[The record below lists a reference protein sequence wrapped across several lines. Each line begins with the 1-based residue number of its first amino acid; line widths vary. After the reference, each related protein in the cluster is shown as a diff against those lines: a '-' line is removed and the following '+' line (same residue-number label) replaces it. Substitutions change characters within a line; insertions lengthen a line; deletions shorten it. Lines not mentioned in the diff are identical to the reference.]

1 MAFKKSEFISDAMKA
16 GMEEAQ
22 ADLLFDN
29 QTKLF
34 DHVPSKKDLTDM
46 QTSIQVQQTNLR
58 HEIDGKI
65 DEASNAMRRE
75 LNEQV
80 QKTRFLIDDVQSDV
94 KKTEARLEG
103 LLRLGFASVNYKFN
117 VLAFSN
123 TAVIITVV
131 VFMYFLMRG

>member
-1 MAFKKSEFISDAMKA
+1 
-16 GMEEAQ
+16 
-22 ADLLFDN
+22 
-29 QTKLF
+29 
-34 DHVPSKKDLTDM
+34 
-46 QTSIQVQQTNLR
+46 
-58 HEIDGKI
+58 
-65 DEASNAMRRE
+65 MRRE

>member
-1 MAFKKSEFISDAMKA
+1 
-16 GMEEAQ
+16 MEEAQ

-34 DHVPSKKDLTDM
+34 DHVPSKKDLADM

-80 QKTRFLIDDVQSDV
+80 QKTHFLIDDVQSDV
-94 KKTEARLEG
+94 KKTEA
-103 LLRLGFASVNYKFN
+103 RLGFASVNYKFN